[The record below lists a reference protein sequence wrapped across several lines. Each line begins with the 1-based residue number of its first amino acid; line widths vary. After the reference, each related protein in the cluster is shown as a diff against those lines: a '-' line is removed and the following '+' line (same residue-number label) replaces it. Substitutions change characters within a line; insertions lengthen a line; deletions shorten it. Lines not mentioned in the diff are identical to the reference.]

1 MRRTFGA
8 LLVLIA
14 AWLIPAFAAWGQLN
28 CTSCNPQF
36 LQGESSTLDTTC
48 TAGSALDLLP
58 DFLDYTSDCPDG
70 FSTAVAKF
78 PLGNERVCNGN
89 RPEDLP
95 YFFGTVHL
103 HNFES
108 TGLANSDAFTID
120 GAGGTWTMHDDNIA
134 TFEGRI
140 LNRLNASL
148 QFQVE
153 LVLELSTSGA
163 SWMAQGGNI
172 NLAGSDSTEAENWG
186 IWQVKP
192 LMSRMVGLS
201 GLAGQFLL
209 VQNSSVDVGHP
220 FQVGTNAHGFPTNT
234 EGVAGNFGW
243 STCIGSV
250 VYGGFGQ
257 VAVEFDSCVQ
267 HEATCASDRDA
278 VGRYVVGNQAGY
290 VEATRTVN
298 LTDQDPPTFTEVP
311 DDLELECPADPYDV
325 VLSALPAAI
334 DDCSSWVLDSIVN
347 VVPGTCAQE
356 VRVLTTYL
364 ASDACGNTSEHLHTV
379 EVVDR
384 TPPTLTAPASVEFGC
399 DEPLVYD
406 DAFALDACE
415 GEVPVVELA
424 AQIVDGDC
432 PSNYTVL
439 RTFVSTDGC

>member
-8 LLVLIA
+8 LLVLVA
-14 AWLIPAFAAWGQLN
+14 AWLIPALAAWGQLS

-78 PLGNERVCNGN
+78 PLGNELVCNGN

-172 NLAGSDSTEAENWG
+172 NLAGSDTTDTNN
-186 IWQVKP
+186 INP
-192 LMSRMVGLS
+192 
-201 GLAGQFLL
+201 FL
-209 VQNSSVDVGHP
+209 
-220 FQVGTNAHGFPTNT
+220 
-234 EGVAGNFGW
+234 
-243 STCIGSV
+243 
-250 VYGGFGQ
+250 
-257 VAVEFDSCVQ
+257 
-267 HEATCASDRDA
+267 
-278 VGRYVVGNQAGY
+278 
-290 VEATRTVN
+290 
-298 LTDQDPPTFTEVP
+298 
-311 DDLELECPADPYDV
+311 
-325 VLSALPAAI
+325 
-334 DDCSSWVLDSIVN
+334 
-347 VVPGTCAQE
+347 
-356 VRVLTTYL
+356 
-364 ASDACGNTSEHLHTV
+364 
-379 EVVDR
+379 
-384 TPPTLTAPASVEFGC
+384 
-399 DEPLVYD
+399 
-406 DAFALDACE
+406 
-415 GEVPVVELA
+415 
-424 AQIVDGDC
+424 
-432 PSNYTVL
+432 
-439 RTFVSTDGC
+439 